1 MAGNDRESTLRISI
15 NCFAQ
20 IRKALLYCGIFLS
33 LLADYWT
40 ELARQG
46 TPANAWE
53 GGSCAL
59 QGKSST
65 HLSLRDDPWSAW
77 QSHLVIS
84 RPSFRN
90 TSGMKAKDT

>member
-1 MAGNDRESTLRISI
+1 MAGNGLDCTLGVST
-15 NCFAQ
+15 NYFVQ
-20 IRKALLYCGIFLS
+20 IRKALFYCGIFLS
-33 LLADYWT
+33 LLADHWT
-40 ELARQG
+40 EPARQG

-77 QSHLVIS
+77 QSHLVIP

>member
-46 TPANAWE
+46 
-53 GGSCAL
+53 
-59 QGKSST
+59 KSST

-77 QSHLVIS
+77 QSHLVIP

-90 TSGMKAKDT
+90 TAGMKAKDT